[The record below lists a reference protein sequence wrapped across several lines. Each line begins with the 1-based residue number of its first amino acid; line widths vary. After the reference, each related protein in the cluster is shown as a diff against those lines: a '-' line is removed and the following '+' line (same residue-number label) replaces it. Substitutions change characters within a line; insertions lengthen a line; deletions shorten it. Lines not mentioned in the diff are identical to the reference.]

1 MPQEA
6 SPSPGGCDRV
16 VGAVLA
22 GGRSQRMGADKA
34 SLRLG
39 GRPLAAWPVWAL
51 RQVVEEV
58 WLVGGDRAL
67 ADELGVGYTPDLW
80 KDAGPLGGV
89 YSALRA
95 SAANVLVVGC
105 DMPLIQPALLAALL
119 ETGAGYDAAV
129 PVKGGECEPLLA
141 LYRSTCLPGA
151 EAALAR
157 GQRRVIAMYDC
168 LRVRRLTEPD
178 WRAMDP
184 RALSFF
190 NVNTPDDLKLAETL
204 VAEASAN
211 MRLSPISPAP
221 GTHTP
226 GRT

>member
-1 MPQEA
+1 MPEDA
-6 SPSPGGCDRV
+6 SHPQGRCARV

-22 GGRSQRMGADKA
+22 GGRSRRMGADKA
-34 SLRLG
+34 SLALG

-58 WLVGGDRAL
+58 WLVGGDRVL

-95 SAANVLVVGC
+95 SGANVLVVGC
-105 DMPLIQPALLAALL
+105 DMPLIRPALLTALL
-119 ETGAGYDAAV
+119 ETDARYDVAV
-129 PVKGGECEPLLA
+129 PVKEGECEPLLA
-141 LYRSTCLPGA
+141 LYRITCLPGA

-157 GQRRVIAMYDC
+157 GRRRVIAMYDT
-168 LRVRRLTEPD
+168 LRIRRLAEPD

-184 RALSFF
+184 RGLSFF
-190 NVNTPDDLKLAETL
+190 NVNTPDDLERAERL
-204 VAEASAN
+204 VAEASTE
-211 MRLSPISPAP
+211 LPPASA
-221 GTHTP
+221 
-226 GRT
+226 R